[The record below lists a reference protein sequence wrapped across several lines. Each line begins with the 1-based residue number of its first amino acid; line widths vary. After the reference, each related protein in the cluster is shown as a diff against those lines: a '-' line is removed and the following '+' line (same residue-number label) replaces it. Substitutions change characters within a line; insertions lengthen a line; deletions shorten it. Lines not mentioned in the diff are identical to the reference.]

1 MKKITQFIYIAA
13 ICLSSSTIYSQ
24 KSNIESSGDIL
35 SILIPAASF
44 ATTLV
49 YHDDNYK
56 GVYQFAKALGVAMV
70 TTYSLKYIINKERP
84 NGGNLA
90 FPSGHTMS
98 SFVGAAFF
106 ERRYG
111 WKVGIPA
118 YVLASY
124 VGWSRIYAK
133 KHDHWD
139 VLGGVIVGTVSAYL
153 FTTPYLNKNTDI
165 SISKTDKGFNLS
177 ITHNF

>member
-1 MKKITQFIYIAA
+1 MRKSTQLIYIVA
-13 ICLSSSTIYSQ
+13 ICLSSSIVYSQ
-24 KSNIESSGDIL
+24 KSNIERSGDIL
-35 SILIPAASF
+35 SILIPTTSF

-56 GVYQFAKALGVAMV
+56 GVYQFAKSLGLAMI

-84 NGGNLA
+84 NGGNFA

-98 SFVGAAFF
+98 SFVGAVFL

-111 WKVGIPA
+111 LKVGIPA
-118 YVLASY
+118 CVLASF
-124 VGWSRIYAK
+124 VGWSRINAK
-133 KHDHWD
+133 KHDLWD
-139 VLGGVIVGTVSAYL
+139 VLGGGIIGTVGAYL

-165 SISKTDKGFNLS
+165 SISKTDNGFNLS
-177 ITHNF
+177 ITHRF